1 MLGCD
6 LLLRHRKAILL
17 LLLFAAICNVVIYLY
32 LMDNKTEPTIQS
44 TMRSTVQQ
52 PEITTAAISQ
62 LLLPSRL
69 GALGRPARGNWTRQQ
84 LLAMEQ
90 SERETGY
97 NAWLSDRI
105 SPDRTLHDM
114 RHRR

>member
-44 TMRSTVQQ
+44 TMRST
-52 PEITTAAISQ
+52 ITTAAISQ

-69 GALGRPARGNWTRQQ
+69 GALGRPARANWTRQQ

>member
-1 MLGCD
+1 MLSRD
-6 LLLRHRKAILL
+6 LLLRHRKSILL

-32 LMDNKTEPTIQS
+32 LTQP
-44 TMRSTVQQ
+44 TVQ
-52 PEITTAAISQ
+52 TTLRFATQQDTTTTTRSQ
-62 LLLPSRL
+62 LLPRL
-69 GALGRPARGNWTRQQ
+69 GALGRPARANWTSEQ

-105 SPDRTLHDM
+105 PPDRTLHDM